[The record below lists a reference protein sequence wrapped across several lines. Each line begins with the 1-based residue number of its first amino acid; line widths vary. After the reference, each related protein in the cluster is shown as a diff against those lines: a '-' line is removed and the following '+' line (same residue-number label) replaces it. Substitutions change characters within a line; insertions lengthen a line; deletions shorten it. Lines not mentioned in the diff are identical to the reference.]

1 MDLRL
6 QTCSDMYSDINK
18 EKLTDTVNGCEILH
32 QLIGGLSVYP
42 IIYRPSTILSVVQD
56 FATTWY

>member
-1 MDLRL
+1 VDLRL

-32 QLIGGLSVYP
+32 QLIQASDK
-42 IIYRPSTILSVVQD
+42 VVPVLGKKRCALGKRVSQKSCL
-56 FATTWY
+56 